1 MNIVRVDI
9 VDNDTSLAD
18 RLQDTFYLVDP
29 DEAKLQE
36 LKTLVENR
44 FDTGDIEDYSDVV
57 DFIERNFHTTDIET
71 VEIRW

>member
-44 FDTGDIEDYSDVV
+44 FETGDIEDYSDVV
-57 DFIERNFHTTDIET
+57 DFIERNFYTTDIET